1 VDAARAGRVISMR
14 FLDSRHVARLVPY
27 GACFL
32 PTWGLIGHGL
42 TRGAC
47 HDEGMSTTTPETFAE
62 IALAR
67 LRTLT
72 GDDGAQFRAAQL
84 EAIHDVV
91 ADRARVLCVQRT
103 GWGKSAVYFV
113 ATAMLREG
121 GAGPTLIVSPL
132 LALMR
137 NQIAAAQRLGL
148 RAHTVNSTNREE
160 WDDVR
165 ERLAANTLDL
175 LLISPERLNNPRFRD
190 GMMPLFAASVGL
202 LVIDE
207 AHCISDW
214 GHDFRP
220 DYRRVRDMLD
230 ALAPDVAVLGTTATA
245 NDRVVRDVLEQLATR
260 GGEPMRSYRGPLART
275 SLRLEVL
282 ELSRPAE
289 RLAWL
294 VEHLP
299 ELPGSGIVYT
309 LTKRDAEQVA
319 AFLSANGIPALAY
332 SGEQQT
338 EDRIAAEERLLRNE
352 IKAVVA
358 TSALG
363 MGYDKAD
370 LTFVVHYQAPG
381 SVVSYYQQVG
391 RAGRGVDHADVILL
405 RGGEDRRI
413 QDFFIEQAF
422 PAREQVSA
430 VLDELEAAGEEGRTT
445 RELMAVVNLGMGRIE
460 AMLKILDVEGAVRRA
475 GTRWQFVPGADWVYD
490 ADRYAQVTALRRA
503 EQAAMAAFGADGRC
517 LMRVLQEELDDP
529 EPRDCGRCSVCTAPR
544 FARAPDPALVELA
557 GRHLRSKPLEL
568 EVKKMAPDAAGT
580 MRRIPDDARI
590 EPGWALARFGDGGWW
605 PAVERGLR
613 SGRIDDEVVAGLADV
628 VRGTGTGGVAWVTTV
643 PSVRLGELIVGLGER
658 LAAQLGVP
666 HLALVARTEA
676 RPPQR
681 EMANAV
687 QQAANVRGAFKVIAG
702 PPRGTGLLLDDR
714 RSSGWTLA
722 MVGGQLRRAGA
733 ERIVPLVL
741 GTLA

>member
-1 VDAARAGRVISMR
+1 MTA
-14 FLDSRHVARLVPY
+14 
-27 GACFL
+27 
-32 PTWGLIGHGL
+32 
-42 TRGAC
+42 
-47 HDEGMSTTTPETFAE
+47 TTPETFAAT
-62 IALAR
+62 ALER
-67 LRTLT
+67 LRALT
-72 GDDGAQFRAAQL
+72 DDEDAEFRPGQL

-91 ADRARVLCVQRT
+91 VDRARALCVQRT

-113 ATAMLREG
+113 ATALLREA

-148 RAHTVNSTNREE
+148 RAHTINSTNREE
-160 WDDVR
+160 WDEVR
-165 ERLAANTLDL
+165 QQLAANTIDL

-190 GMMPLFAASVGL
+190 GMLPLFAASVGL

-220 DYRRVRDMLD
+220 DYRRVRDML
-230 ALAPDVAVLGTTATA
+230 ALLAPGVAVLGTTATA
-245 NDRVVRDVLEQLATR
+245 NDRVVGDVLEQLSTT
-260 GGEPMRSYRGPLART
+260 GGEPLRSYRGPLART

-282 ELSRPAE
+282 ELPAPAQ

-319 AFLSANGIPALAY
+319 TFLSANGVPALAY
-332 SGEQQT
+332 SGEQET
-338 EDRIAAEERLLRNE
+338 DDRIATEERLLRNE

-363 MGYDKAD
+363 MGYDKKD

-381 SVVSYYQQVG
+381 SVVAYYQQVG
-391 RAGRGVDHADVILL
+391 RAGRGVDHADIVLL

-422 PAREQVSA
+422 PARERVTT
-430 VLDELEAAGEEGRTT
+430 VLDELRAAGDDGRST
-445 RELMAVVNLGMGRIE
+445 REIMAVVNLGMGRIE
-460 AMLKILDVEGAVRRA
+460 AMLKILDVEGAVRRD
-475 GTRWQFVPGADWVYD
+475 GSRWHAIADADWVYD
-490 ADRYAQVTALRRA
+490 AERYAQVTALRRA
-503 EQAAMAAFGADGRC
+503 EQAAMAAFGSDRRC
-517 LMRVLQEELDDP
+517 LMRTLQEQLDDP
-529 EPRDCGRCSVCTAPR
+529 DAQDCGRCSVCTAPR
-544 FARAPDPALVELA
+544 FARPPDPALVERA
-557 GRHLRSKPLEL
+557 VRHLRSRPLEL
-568 EVKKMAPDAAGT
+568 EVKKQAPDAGGT
-580 MRRIPDDARI
+580 MRKIPLDARV

-605 PAVERGLR
+605 PAVERALA
-613 SGRIDDEVVAGLADV
+613 SGEFDHELIVALADIL
-628 VRGTGTGGVAWVTTV
+628 RGSSTDVAWVTAV
-643 PSVRLGELIVGLGER
+643 PSVRLGAVPVILARR
-658 LAAQLGVP
+658 LAAELGAAQLE
-666 HLALVARTEA
+666 LVRRTED

-681 EMANAV
+681 EMANAA
-687 QQAANVRGAFKVIAG
+687 QQVANVRGAFTVIA
-702 PPRGTGLLLDDR
+702 PPPPGIGVLLDDR
-714 RSSGWTLA
+714 RNSGWTLA

-733 ERIVPLVL
+733 QAVVPLAL
-741 GTLA
+741 GTLM

>member
-1 VDAARAGRVISMR
+1 MVGIS
-14 FLDSRHVARLVPY
+14 
-27 GACFL
+27 
-32 PTWGLIGHGL
+32 T
-42 TRGAC
+42 
-47 HDEGMSTTTPETFAE
+47 ETFSST
-62 IALAR
+62 ALER

-72 GDDGAQFRAAQL
+72 AHLAAEFRPDQL
-84 EAIHDVV
+84 EAIRDVV
-91 ADRARVLCVQRT
+91 LERARVLCVQRT

-113 ATAMLREG
+113 ATALLREW

-160 WDDVR
+160 WDRVR
-165 ERLAANTLDL
+165 SQLEAGSVDL
-175 LLISPERLNNPRFRD
+175 LLISPERLNNPQFREE
-190 GMMPLFAASVGL
+190 MLPLFAASIGL

-220 DYRRVRDMLD
+220 DYRRVRDMLALLSPD
-230 ALAPDVAVLGTTATA
+230 AAVLGTTATA
-245 NDRVVRDVLEQLATR
+245 NDRVVRDVVDQLAPG
-260 GGEPMRSYRGPLART
+260 GGEPLRVYRGPLART

-282 ELSRPAE
+282 ELPRPAE

-294 VEHLP
+294 AENLP
-299 ELPGSGIVYT
+299 ALPGSGIVYT

-319 AFLSANGIPALAY
+319 SFLTANGIPAAGY
-332 SGEQQT
+332 SGEQET
-338 EDRIAAEERLLRNE
+338 AERVATEERLLRNE
-352 IKAVVA
+352 LKAVVA

-363 MGYDKAD
+363 MGYDKSD

-391 RAGRGVDHADVILL
+391 RAGRGVEHADIVLL

-422 PAREQVSA
+422 PARDRVHA
-430 VLDELEAAGEEGRTT
+430 VLAELEAAGEEGRST
-445 RELMAVVNLGMGRIE
+445 RELMAVVNLGMSRID
-460 AMLKILDVEGAVRRA
+460 AMLKILDVEGAVTRVGARWRVVPRA
-475 GTRWQFVPGADWVYD
+475 GWSYD
-490 ADRYAQVTALRRA
+490 AARYAQVTALRRA
-503 EQAAMAAFGADGRC
+503 EQDAMATFGADGRC
-517 LMRVLQEELDDP
+517 LMRTLAEQLDDP
-529 EPRDCGRCSVCTAPR
+529 QAGDCGRCSVCAGPR
-544 FARAPDPALVELA
+544 FSASPDRALVERA
-557 GRHLRSKPLEL
+557 GRHLRSRPVEL
-568 EVKKMAPDAAGT
+568 EAKKMAPDAGGT
-580 MRRIPDDARI
+580 MRKIPDDVRI

-613 SGRIDDEVVAGLADV
+613 DGSFDHEVVSGLVDILRAAPV
-628 VRGTGTGGVAWVTTV
+628 SWLTTV
-643 PSVRLGELIVGLGER
+643 PCARLGD
-658 LAAQLGVP
+658 LASLVAGQLGVP
-666 HLALVARTEA
+666 HVELVVRTER

-687 QQAANVRGAFKVIAG
+687 QQAANVRGAFKVIAA
-702 PPRGTGLLLDDR
+702 PPPGTGVLLDDR
-714 RSSGWTLA
+714 RHSGWTLA

-733 ERIVPLVL
+733 ERIVPVVL
-741 GTLA
+741 AALTA

>member
-1 VDAARAGRVISMR
+1 VS
-14 FLDSRHVARLVPY
+14 
-27 GACFL
+27 
-32 PTWGLIGHGL
+32 
-42 TRGAC
+42 
-47 HDEGMSTTTPETFAE
+47 STASETFPLT
-62 IALAR
+62 ALKR

-72 GDDGAQFRAAQL
+72 GADRSQFRPGQL
-84 EAIHDVV
+84 EAIQDIV

-113 ATAMLREG
+113 ATALLREA
-121 GAGPTLIVSPL
+121 GAGPTLIISPL

-137 NQIAAAQRLGL
+137 NQIAAARQLGL
-148 RAHTVNSTNREE
+148 RAYTVNSTNRED
-160 WDDVR
+160 WNDVR
-165 ERLAANTLDL
+165 DRLAADTIDL
-175 LLISPERLNNPRFRD
+175 LLISPERLNNPRFRE
-190 GMMPLFAASVGL
+190 GMLPLFAASVGL

-220 DYRRVRDMLD
+220 DYRRVKDMLD
-230 ALAPDVAVLGTTATA
+230 ALAPGVAVLGTTATA
-245 NDRVVRDVLEQLATR
+245 NDRVVGDVLEQLART
-260 GGEPMRSYRGPLART
+260 GGDPLRSYRGPLART

-282 ELSRPAE
+282 ELPRPAQ

-299 ELPGSGIVYT
+299 ALPGSGIVYT
-309 LTKRDAEQVA
+309 LTKRDSEQVA
-319 AFLSANGIPALAY
+319 TFLTANGIPALAY
-332 SGEQQT
+332 SGEQET
-338 EDRIAAEERLLRNE
+338 EDRIVTEERLLRNE

-391 RAGRGVDHADVILL
+391 RAGRGVDHADVVLL

-422 PAREQVSA
+422 PARERVAA
-430 VLDELEAAGEEGRTT
+430 VLDELALAGEEGRTT

-460 AMLKILDVEGAVRRA
+460 AMLKILDVEGAVRRD
-475 GTRWQFVPGADWVYD
+475 GTRWQSVPGANWTYD
-490 ADRYAQVTALRRA
+490 AERYAQVTALRRA
-503 EQAAMAAFGADGRC
+503 EQDAMAAFGTDGRC

-529 EPRDCGRCSVCTAPR
+529 DPQDCGRCSVCTAAR
-544 FARAPDPALVELA
+544 FAQPPDSALVELA
-557 GRHLRSKPLEL
+557 GRHLRSRPVEL

-580 MRRIPDDARI
+580 MRKIPEDARI

-613 SGRIDDEVVAGLADV
+613 AGSFEDEVVVGLADV
-628 VRGTGTGGVAWVTTV
+628 LRAAGVPVAWVTTV
-643 PSVRLGELIVGLGER
+643 PSTALGDVIVRLAQSV
-658 LAAQLGVP
+658 AAELGVP
-666 HLALVARTEA
+666 HLALVSRTDD

-681 EMANAV
+681 EMANAT
-687 QQAANVRGAFKVIAG
+687 QQAANVRGAFAVSAT
-702 PPRGTGLLLDDR
+702 PPPGTGVLLDDR
-714 RSSGWTLA
+714 RHSGWTMA

-733 ERIVPLVL
+733 ERVVPLAL
-741 GTLA
+741 GTLN

>member
-1 VDAARAGRVISMR
+1 M
-14 FLDSRHVARLVPY
+14 
-27 GACFL
+27 
-32 PTWGLIGHGL
+32 
-42 TRGAC
+42 
-47 HDEGMSTTTPETFAE
+47 TTAVPETFASTVQD
-62 IALAR
+62 R
-67 LRTLT
+67 LRSLT
-72 GDDGAQFRAAQL
+72 DEPSADFRPGQL
-84 EAIHDVV
+84 EAIHDLV

-103 GWGKSAVYFV
+103 GWGKSAVYFI
-113 ATAMLREG
+113 ATALLREAG
-121 GAGPTLIVSPL
+121 GGPTLIVSPL

-160 WDDVR
+160 WDEIR
-165 ERLAANTLDL
+165 ARLDRDTIDL
-175 LLISPERLNNPRFRD
+175 LLISPERLNNPHFREE
-190 GMMPLFAASVGL
+190 MLPLFASSVAM

-220 DYRRVRDMLD
+220 DYRRVRDILD
-230 ALAPDVAVLGTTATA
+230 VLGPDVAVLATTATA
-245 NDRVVRDVLEQLATR
+245 NDRVVGDVEEQLAR
-260 GGEPMRSYRGPLART
+260 PGGPPLRSYRGPLART
-275 SLRLEVL
+275 SLRLEAL
-282 ELSRPAE
+282 ELRQPAE

-294 VEHLP
+294 VENLGGRMGGRMGGRDP
-299 ELPGSGIVYT
+299 IPGSGIVYT
-309 LTKRDAEQVA
+309 LTKRDTEQVA
-319 AFLSANGIPALAY
+319 SFLTANGIAAVAY
-332 SGEQQT
+332 SGDQDNA
-338 EDRIAAEERLLRNE
+338 DRIAIEERLLANE
-352 IKAVVA
+352 LKAVVA

-391 RAGRGVDHADVILL
+391 RAGRGVDHADVVLL

-422 PAREQVSA
+422 PDRQRVAA
-430 VLDELEAAGEEGRTT
+430 VLAELEAAGEAGRST

-475 GTRWQFVPGADWVYD
+475 GSRWLLVPGADWSYD
-490 ADRYAQVTALRRA
+490 GDRYAQVTALRRR
-503 EQAAMAAFGADGRC
+503 EQEAMAAFGTDGRC
-517 LMRVLQEELDDP
+517 LMRALQEELDDP
-529 EPRDCGRCSVCTAPR
+529 DPRDCGRCSVCTAPR
-544 FARAPDPALVELA
+544 FATPPAPELIELA
-557 GRHLRSKPLEL
+557 GRHLRSRPLEL

-580 MRRIPDDARI
+580 MRKIPDDART

-605 PAVERGLR
+605 PAVARGLA
-613 SGRIDDEVVAGLADV
+613 GKDFDPEVVVGLADL
-628 VRGTGTGGVAWVTTV
+628 VRGAPGMGQAVAWVTAV
-643 PSVRLGELIVGLGER
+643 PSASLGDTLER
-658 LAAQLGVP
+658 LAGRLADELGVP
-666 HLALVARTEA
+666 ALTLVQRTEP

-687 QQAANVRGAFKVIAG
+687 QQAANVRGAFKVIAT
-702 PPRGTGLLLDDR
+702 PPPGTGILLDDR

-733 ERIVPLVL
+733 NRVVPLTL
-741 GTLA
+741 GTLM

>member
-1 VDAARAGRVISMR
+1 M
-14 FLDSRHVARLVPY
+14 
-27 GACFL
+27 
-32 PTWGLIGHGL
+32 PT
-42 TRGAC
+42 TA
-47 HDEGMSTTTPETFAE
+47 SETFAAT
-62 IALAR
+62 ALDR

-72 GDDGAQFRAAQL
+72 GDNRARFRPGQL
-84 EAIHDVV
+84 EAIRDVV

-113 ATAMLREG
+113 ATDLLRED
-121 GAGPTLIVSPL
+121 GAGPTLIISPL

-137 NQIAAAQRLGL
+137 NQLAAAQLLGL
-148 RAHTVNSTNREE
+148 RAHAINSTNREE

-165 ERLAANTLDL
+165 DRLAAGTVDL
-175 LLISPERLNNPRFRD
+175 LLISPERLNNPQFRER
-190 GMMPLFAASVGL
+190 MLPLFAASVGL

-220 DYRRVRDMLD
+220 DYRRVKDMLG
-230 ALAPDVAVLGTTATA
+230 ALPPEVAVLGTTATA
-245 NDRVVRDVLEQLATR
+245 NDRVVRDVLEQLAGS
-260 GGEPMRSYRGPLART
+260 GGEPLRSYRGPLART

-282 ELSRPAE
+282 ELPRPAQ

-299 ELPGSGIVYT
+299 TLPGSGIVYT

-319 AFLSANGIPALAY
+319 AFLIANGIEALAY
-332 SGEQQT
+332 SGEQETQHRIAT
-338 EDRIAAEERLLRNE
+338 EDRLLRNDV
-352 IKAVVA
+352 KAVVA

-381 SVVSYYQQVG
+381 SVVAYYQQVG
-391 RAGRGVDHADVILL
+391 RAGRAVDHADVVLL

-422 PAREQVSA
+422 PTRERVAA
-430 VLDELEAAGEEGRTT
+430 VLDELEAAGERGRTT
-445 RELMAVVNLGMGRIE
+445 RELMAVVNVGMGRIE
-460 AMLKILDVEGAVRRA
+460 AMLKILDVEGAVRRD
-475 GTRWQFVPGADWVYD
+475 GTRWHSVPGAGWTYD
-490 ADRYAQVTALRRA
+490 AKRYEQVTALRRA
-503 EQAAMAAFGADGRC
+503 EQDAMAAFGADGRC

-529 EPRDCGRCSVCTAPR
+529 DPRDCGRCSVCTSPR
-544 FARAPDPALVELA
+544 FAQPPDPALVELA
-557 GRHLRSKPLEL
+557 GRHLRSTPLEL
-568 EVKKMAPDAAGT
+568 EVKKMAPDAAGA
-580 MRRIPDDARI
+580 MRKIPEDART

-613 SGRIDDEVVAGLADV
+613 HGTFENDV
-628 VRGTGTGGVAWVTTV
+628 VLGIADILRAAGAPVAWVTTV
-643 PSVRLGELIVGLGER
+643 PSASRGEVIAR
-658 LAAQLGVP
+658 LAERVAAELGVP
-666 HLALVARTEA
+666 HVALVSRTED

-687 QQAANVRGAFKVIAG
+687 RQAANVRGAFAVTAT
-702 PPRGTGLLLDDR
+702 PPPGTGVLLDDR
-714 RSSGWTLA
+714 RDSGWTMA

-733 ERIVPLVL
+733 QRVVPLAL
-741 GTLA
+741 GTLP